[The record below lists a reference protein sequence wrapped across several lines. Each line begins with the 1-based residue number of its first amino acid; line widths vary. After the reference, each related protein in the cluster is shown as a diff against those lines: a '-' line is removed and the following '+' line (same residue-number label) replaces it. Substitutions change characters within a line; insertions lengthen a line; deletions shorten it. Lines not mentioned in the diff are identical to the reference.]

1 MASMLMPN
9 DSCSGVIF
17 QRLFCTTSGTA
28 SFFRSMT
35 TRMPS
40 RSDSSRMSAMP
51 SMRFSRT
58 SSAIFSISLA
68 LLTWYGISVATIEL
82 RPVLGCSSTVVR
94 ARISTLP
101 RPVS

>member
-35 TRMPS
+35 MRMPS

-51 SMRFSRT
+51 SMRLSRT

-68 LLTWYGISVATIEL
+68 LLTW
-82 RPVLGCSSTVVR
+82 
-94 ARISTLP
+94 
-101 RPVS
+101 

>member
-1 MASMLMPN
+1 MPN

-17 QRLFCTTSGTA
+17 QRLFWTISGTA
-28 SFFRSMT
+28 SFLRSMT
-35 TRMPS
+35 IRIPS
-40 RSDSSRMSAMP
+40 RSDSSRRSAIP
-51 SMRFSRT
+51 SIRLSRT

-68 LLTWYGISVATIEL
+68 LLTWYGISVATIDL

-94 ARISTLP
+94 PRIRIAP